1 MLARQLRVE
10 VANLMDS
17 LVETGAK
24 SPTDGLVS
32 PTSVAVAMMHR
43 RPPSSDTMHRGRT
56 FKSPTILADGCCA
69 TTATKECDA
78 LPVDQSKRRA
88 LTATK
93 ALTVSLKAES
103 AEPSGMKAC
112 FSPTDELLS
121 PTSAA
126 LDALSVRP
134 RRSRKGQVRPFE
146 RNESHG
152 AAGSKSNEIWSLLM
166 LPPPPQ
172 LSGPLIGG

>member
-1 MLARQLRVE
+1 MGSSRSKGEFPMLARQLRVE

-103 AEPSGMKAC
+103 AEPSGYGLSNGMKA
-112 FSPTDELLS
+112 TELLEAS
-121 PTSAA
+121 RMRSGRYSCCRHRLSSA
-126 LDALSVRP
+126 
-134 RRSRKGQVRPFE
+134 
-146 RNESHG
+146 
-152 AAGSKSNEIWSLLM
+152 
-166 LPPPPQ
+166 
-172 LSGPLIGG
+172 GPSSEGEFGFCSELGGR